1 MTPKWRP
8 QPASCPGS
16 LPQCGC
22 ERIRSRAGFLHFDA
36 FSGPFDLLLALVLR
50 EELELVEVP
59 IVDVVLAYL
68 AQLEGAEEIDLESL
82 SEFLV
87 LVAALCEL
95 KLRLLVDADA
105 EDEEELDAESAAEED
120 AAPRRVPALQARRGV
135 ARRAASGRGPA
146 RLPPRPGASMRRPG
160 RSLPLVEEQ
169 PRAPGGGDPAPAEP
183 PQRVDTTMVRRRA
196 VAMRPFVERFRML
209 VRGRGGFVFDDEVA
223 GLERGAQAAAFVAL
237 LELIKRGE
245 ARASQAELFAPI
257 RVGRNEKTMRVS
269 AQVSTPR
276 RRCDEDDS
284 SRPARPCCSSRA
296 TR

>member
-1 MTPKWRP
+1 MRP
-8 QPASCPGS
+8 ARVRPHCQNAGVNGS
-16 LPQCGC
+16 VL
-22 ERIRSRAGFLHFDA
+22 ELDLDFDA

-68 AQLEGAEEIDLESL
+68 AQIEQSEEIDLESL

-95 KLRLLVDADA
+95 KSRLLVDAEA
-105 EDEEELDAESAAEED
+105 EDEEELDAEDAAEE
-120 AAPRRVPALQARRGV
+120 LARRL
-135 ARRAASGRGPA
+135 AEYQRFKRAAEWLAGRREAAGLRVFRTGPA
-146 RLPPRPGASMRRPG
+146 PYAPPRPAA
-160 RSLPLVEEQ
+160 PLVDEQ
-169 PRAPGGGDPAPAEP
+169 PSRLAEAMLHLLEP
-183 PQRVDTTMVRRRA
+183 PARVDTTVVRRRA

-245 ARASQAELFAPI
+245 ASAAQGRLFAPI
-257 RVGRNEKTMRVS
+257 HVGRSGATVRV
-269 AQVSTPR
+269 A
-276 RRCDEDDS
+276 
-284 SRPARPCCSSRA
+284 ARVVDA
-296 TR
+296 AEAVA

>member
-1 MTPKWRP
+1 MN
-8 QPASCPGS
+8 GS
-16 LPQCGC
+16 VL
-22 ERIRSRAGFLHFDA
+22 ELDLDFDA

-59 IVDVVLAYL
+59 VVDVVLAYL
-68 AQLEGAEEIDLESL
+68 VQLEGAKEIDLESL

-95 KLRLLVDADA
+95 KSRLLVDADA
-105 EDEEELDAESAAEED
+105 EDEEELDAESAAEEL
-120 AAPRRVPALQARRGV
+120 ALRLAEYQRFK
-135 ARRAASGRGPA
+135 RAAEWLAGQRAAAGLRVFRRGPA
-146 RLPPRPGASMRRPG
+146 PYAPPRPAA
-160 RSLPLVEEQ
+160 PLVEEQ
-169 PRAPGGGDPAPAEP
+169 PGRLAEAILHLLEP
-183 PQRVDTTMVRRRA
+183 PQRVDTTTIRRRA

-257 RVGRNEKTMRVS
+257 RVGRDEKTMRIS
-269 AQVSTPR
+269 AQVL
-276 RRCDEDDS
+276 D
-284 SRPARPCCSSRA
+284 A
-296 TR
+296 TEAVA